1 MTTLA
6 IDTSTR
12 QSAVALYA
20 NGAVRG
26 ELAWVSEQG
35 HTRELLPAIEA
46 LLRHVHASL
55 DDVDGLAVALGPGGF
70 TALRVGLSAAK
81 GLAFAR
87 DLPLVGVGT
96 LEVAAYPF
104 GATGL
109 PIWAMVDAGRG
120 EIAVA
125 RFRRRSGMPEWQR
138 EEPEHLT
145 TLDALCARVEEP
157 SLFCGEMTPTME
169 AVLRGRLGELALV
182 PPPAARRR
190 SAGVLAEL
198 GAARLARGERDNVD
212 ALQPLYLRR
221 PSVTVPRKP

>member
-1 MTTLA
+1 MMTLA

-12 QSAVALYA
+12 QSAVALHA
-20 NGAVRG
+20 DGVVLG
-26 ELAWVSEQG
+26 ELAWVSEQN
-35 HTRELLPAIEA
+35 HTRELLPAIET
-46 LLRHVHASL
+46 LLRHVRVTL
-55 DDVDGLAVALGPGGF
+55 DDVRGLAVALGPGGF
-70 TALRVGLSAAK
+70 TALRVGLSVAK

-87 DLPLVGVGT
+87 GLPLVGVGT

-104 GATGL
+104 GAAGL
-109 PIWAMVDAGRG
+109 PVWAMVDAGRG

-125 RFRRRSGMPEWQR
+125 CFRLRGGAWQR

-157 SLFCGEMTPTME
+157 SLFCGEMTSAVE
-169 AVLRGRLGELALV
+169 AVLCERLGKMALI

>member
-1 MTTLA
+1 MMTLA

-20 NGAVRG
+20 DGAVRG

-70 TALRVGLSAAK
+70 TALRVGLSVAK
-81 GLAFAR
+81 GLVFAR
-87 DLPLVGVGT
+87 GLSLVGVGT

-104 GATGL
+104 GATSL

-125 RFRRRSGMPEWQR
+125 RFRRVDGAWRR

-145 TLDALCARVEEP
+145 TLDSLCARVEEP
-157 SLFCGEMTPTME
+157 SLFCGELTPAVE
-169 AVLRGRLGELALV
+169 AALRKRLGKLALV

-198 GAARLARGERDNVD
+198 GAERLARGERDNAD

-221 PSVTVPRKP
+221 PSITAPRKP

>member
-1 MTTLA
+1 MKTLA

-20 NGAVRG
+20 DGVVLG
-26 ELAWVSEQG
+26 ELAWVSEQN
-35 HTRELLPAIEA
+35 HTRELLPAIET
-46 LLRHVHASL
+46 LLRHLQVTL
-55 DDVDGLAVALGPGGF
+55 DDVGGLAVALGPGGF
-70 TALRVGLSAAK
+70 TALRVGLSVAK

-104 GATGL
+104 GAAGL
-109 PIWAMVDAGRG
+109 PVWAMVDAGRG
-120 EIAVA
+120 EIAAA
-125 RFRRRSGMPEWQR
+125 RFRQRSGMPEWQR

-145 TLDALCARVEEP
+145 TLDALCARIEEP
-157 SLFCGEMTPTME
+157 SLFCGEMTPASE
-169 AVLRGRLGELALV
+169 SALRERLGNLALV

-198 GAARLARGERDNVD
+198 GAARLARGERDNTD

-221 PSVTVPRKP
+221 PSITAPRKP